1 MTAGDKNNILHTL
14 DATTKILSDLETSI
28 DVLEHPFTKIT
39 ASDGVVTF

>member
-1 MTAGDKNNILHTL
+1 MTPGDEDDVLHTL
-14 DATTKILSDLETSI
+14 DPITKILSDLETSI